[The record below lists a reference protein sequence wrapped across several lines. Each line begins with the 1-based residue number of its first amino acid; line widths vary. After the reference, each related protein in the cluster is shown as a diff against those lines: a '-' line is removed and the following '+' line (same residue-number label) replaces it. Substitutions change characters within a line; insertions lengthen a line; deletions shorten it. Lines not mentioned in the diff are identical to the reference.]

1 MKHYEIYNNLKLFC
15 LIGIVSLFTFFSCED
30 DALIDGA
37 PVDGSFIQMWVNGDI
52 IPVYDYYERITTFG
66 KSFKSPEECQ
76 IGNHQPCNEYHMNKI
91 FVIHFQKDLGRITPE
106 KEHYALIFYDKNAD
120 DDNDLIDLGVYVNP
134 DTASSKGITLEI
146 VGVSDYTVNAQ
157 GIINQLYSNVVS
169 GYAEGTFWNPYRNE
183 FQNGLVVFENLAIST
198 DTTNTFYS
206 EFY

>member
-1 MKHYEIYNNLKLFC
+1 VLTISLWGGKMKRLLLLVGLLFW
-15 LIGIVSLFTFFSCED
+15 SCED
-30 DALIDGA
+30 ERVEI
-37 PVDGSFIQMWVNGDI
+37 PVVEDIGMWVNGDI
-52 IPVYDYYERITTFG
+52 IPVYDYYESITTFG
-66 KSFKSPEECQ
+66 KKIIQEDGSVK
-76 IGNHQPCNEYHMNKI
+76 KI

-106 KEHYALIFYDKNAD
+106 KEHYALIFYDIDAD

-157 GIINQLYSNVVS
+157 GIINELYSNVVS
-169 GYAEGTFWNPYRNE
+169 GYAEGTFWNPYREE
-183 FQNGLVVFENLAIST
+183 FQNGLVVFENLPIST

>member
-1 MKHYEIYNNLKLFC
+1 MTPNDIYYTMKSILGSF
-15 LIGIVSLFTFFSCED
+15 LIATMFLSFSCED
-30 DALIDGA
+30 EVEEI
-37 PVDGSFIQMWVNGDI
+37 PVVENIGMWVNGDI

-183 FQNGLVVFENLAIST
+183 FQNGLVVFENLPIST

-206 EFY
+206 EYY

>member
-1 MKHYEIYNNLKLFC
+1 MLTISLWGGKMKRLLLLVGLLFW
-15 LIGIVSLFTFFSCED
+15 SCED
-30 DALIDGA
+30 ERVEI
-37 PVDGSFIQMWVNGDI
+37 PVVEDIGMWVNGDI
-52 IPVYDYYERITTFG
+52 IPVYDYYESITTFG
-66 KSFKSPEECQ
+66 KKIIQEDGSVK
-76 IGNHQPCNEYHMNKI
+76 KI

-106 KEHYALIFYDKNAD
+106 KEHYALIFYDIDAD

-157 GIINQLYSNVVS
+157 GIINELYSNVVS
-169 GYAEGTFWNPYRNE
+169 GYTEGTFWNPYREE
-183 FQNGLVVFENLAIST
+183 FQNGLVVFENLPIST